1 MEKLVIER
9 SKWACGNHRIG
20 KDSELLTNFDQRC
33 CLGFL
38 GQACGLKDER
48 ALMVGHPHD
57 LDGPLD
63 VDVEW
68 PSKLFESTSSYSSYL
83 AYPPPRHEAYKVR
96 NSWET
101 IFILLNDSLRPAD
114 NDRESWIKE
123 GFKHIFNIDLEFT
136 GEYDPD
142 AHN

>member
-9 SKWACGNHRIG
+9 SKWACGNHRLG
-20 KDSELLTNFDQRC
+20 KNSELLTNFGQRC

-38 GQACGLKDER
+38 GQVCGLKDER
-48 ALMVGHPHD
+48 ALMVEHPH
-57 LDGPLD
+57 
-63 VDVEW
+63 VFHYDVEW
-68 PSKLFESTSSYSSYL
+68 PSKLFELTKSYRTVY
-83 AYPPPRHEAYKVR
+83 EE

-101 IFILLNDSLRPAD
+101 IFILLNDSLITDD
-114 NDRESWIKE
+114 NARESWIKE